1 MDSRAVLVRKIVS
14 HEECLDEVSV
24 SDLIEDDVGH
34 LGLWLLLHKS
44 LWGMPTSTRCR
55 CEGIDHSDQ
64 YEMAGA

>member
-1 MDSRAVLVRKIVS
+1 MDSRAVLVRQIVS
-14 HEECLDEVSV
+14 HEESLDEASAR
-24 SDLIEDDVGH
+24 DLIEDDVGH